1 MACLKNTV
9 WLKASLRSQALG
21 RLGLSHSRQ
30 RAMFIALGGRDPGRS
45 SLCESIQP
53 HIVPYA
59 ASHGC
64 AGAAPGARQSCC
76 PRPAQP
82 SPARGH
88 AAGANTPPCPS
99 KTDRRHGPPP
109 TAKCFPP
116 LFPLTLLSLQM
127 HYWQACKPRWLQ
139 PLGEEGDPF
148 PARFN
153 QPHSL
158 PCAALSSASTPSG
171 NVGLQTLPLLS
182 DLGFGP

>member
-1 MACLKNTV
+1 MQCLFPWEDGTPAAAACV
-9 WLKASLRSQALG
+9 RASSHT
-21 RLGLSHSRQ
+21 LSHTPLPMGVLELLQ
-30 RAMFIALGGRDPGRS
+30 WHGRA
-45 SLCESIQP
+45 
-53 HIVPYA
+53 A
-59 ASHGC
+59 AHG
-64 AGAAPGARQSCC
+64 
-76 PRPAQP
+76 QP
-82 SPARGH
+82 SPRLGH

-116 LFPLTLLSLQM
+116 LFPLSLLSLQM

-158 PCAALSSASTPSG
+158 PCAALSSALTSCLETCG
-171 NVGLQTLPLLS
+171 YRLYLCFQIWF
-182 DLGFGP
+182 FGP